1 MDTNTKIIIVILCVV
16 AGLAWRF
23 RQHQRKTRMNLE
35 QHKKELLKQKEN
47 YQEPGVNLKTVND
60 NSSVIDSE
68 PIILHNRGFA
78 SSYNLEVSH
87 ISKSFNGNVVVND
100 VSFDV
105 EKSEILG
112 LVGPNG
118 AGKTTT
124 IRMLMDII
132 KPDSG
137 EIKVFGE
144 KFNEATKN
152 RLGYLPEDRG
162 LYKRLT
168 VAESL
173 TYMAQL
179 KNADKNATEKLATE
193 LLQQVNMI
201 QHKYKKNDELSKG
214 MGQLIQ
220 FITTVQHN
228 PELIFMDE
236 PFANLDPMNTRLLK
250 DSILQLK
257 KQGKSIILSTHLMND
272 VEELCDGVLMINR
285 GRIVL
290 YGSLND
296 VKDKYRN
303 NSVIIESDTIPKN
316 LPGVISVTNHGRH
329 FELFLDNAVEPQEI
343 LNILIKNNVKIDK
356 FEISTPSLN
365 EIFIRVAKESR

>member
-1 MDTNTKIIIVILCVV
+1 MDTSIIIIILCVI

-23 RQHQRKTRMNLE
+23 WQHQRRTRLNLE
-35 QHKKELLKQKEN
+35 KHNEELQKQKA
-47 YQEPGVNLKTVND
+47 QESTTNLQVVND
-60 NSSVIDSE
+60 NSKTTYKE
-68 PIILHNRGFA
+68 PIILHDYNNA
-78 SSYNLEVSH
+78 SSYNLEVNH
-87 ISKSFNGNVVVND
+87 INKSFNENLVVND
-100 VSFDV
+100 MSFNLK
-105 EKSEILG
+105 KSEILG

-124 IRMLMDII
+124 IRMIMDII

-137 EIKVFGE
+137 DIKVFGE
-144 KFNEATKN
+144 PFNESTKD
-152 RLGYLPEDRG
+152 RIGYLPEDRG

-168 VAESL
+168 IAESL
-173 TYMAQL
+173 TYMAKL
-179 KNADKNATEKLATE
+179 KNADKQTAEKLSTH
-193 LLQQVNMI
+193 LLQQVNMM

-250 DSILQLK
+250 DSILELK

-272 VEELCDGVLMINR
+272 VEELCDRVLMINK
-285 GRIVL
+285 GHIVL
-290 YGSLND
+290 YGYLKD

-303 NSVIIESDTIPKN
+303 NSVIIECDKIPVN
-316 LPGVISVTNHGRH
+316 LPGVISVSNQGRR
-329 FELFLDNAVEPQEI
+329 FELFLDESVKPQEI
-343 LNILIKNNVKIDK
+343 LNILVKNKIKVDK

-365 EIFIRVAKESR
+365 EIFIRVAKENR